1 MRMSEKERKELHKKI
16 YAALMISTE
25 KTLREKAARGEKV
38 CYSKP
43 DGTVYTITART
54 ALRRFLAQKQS

>member
-1 MRMSEKERKELHKKI
+1 MMS
-16 YAALMISTE
+16 AE
-25 KTLREKAARGEKV
+25 KTRREKAARGEKV

-54 ALRRFLAQKQS
+54 ALRRYLAQKKA

>member
-1 MRMSEKERKELHKKI
+1 MSEQERKELHEKI
-16 YAALMISTE
+16 YTGLMMSAE
-25 KTLREKAARGEKV
+25 KALREKAARGEKV

-54 ALRRFLAQKQS
+54 ALRRFLAQKKA